1 MPTLYDEL
9 GGATGV
15 ATAVD
20 DFYARV
26 LRDPELGH
34 HFDGEAMPRQI
45 LHLRAFLA
53 GALGGP
59 QRYVGRG
66 IRDAHAGAGIT
77 ETAFE
82 RAVGHLVAT
91 LRHLGL
97 STQAIA
103 DIGTRLAPLRPQM
116 ISA

>member
-1 MPTLYDEL
+1 MATIYDQI

-26 LRDPELGH
+26 LSTTELGH
-34 HFDGEAMPRQI
+34 YFDGEAMPRQI

-53 GALGGP
+53 AALDGP
-59 QRYVGRG
+59 QRYLGRG
-66 IRDAHAGAGIT
+66 IRDAHAGLGIT
-77 ETAFE
+77 ETAFD

-91 LRHLGL
+91 LRHLGV
-97 STQAIA
+97 STAVIA
-103 DIGTRLAPLRPQM
+103 EIGTRLAPLRPQ
-116 ISA
+116 IVTA